1 MQGLRT
7 LCLGERTLGKE
18 EYAEWDSRYQQSAGQ
33 IEGRDE
39 AMAKAAEEVEK
50 DLELIGCTAIE
61 DKLQQ
66 GVASAIQ
73 TLLDAGIKVSG
84 MQSSKIMGRLEHP
97 ADSYHAP
104 YPPFCAHAGT
114 AGTCQKA

>member
-33 IEGRDE
+33 IDGRDE
-39 AMAKAAEEVEK
+39 AMAEAAEEVEK

-84 MQSSKIMGRLEHP
+84 LQSSEEMGRLRQ
-97 ADSYHAP
+97 AP
-104 YPPFCAHAGT
+104 CRSTPCVLSSLLCSCCDNKGMP
-114 AGTCQKA
+114 